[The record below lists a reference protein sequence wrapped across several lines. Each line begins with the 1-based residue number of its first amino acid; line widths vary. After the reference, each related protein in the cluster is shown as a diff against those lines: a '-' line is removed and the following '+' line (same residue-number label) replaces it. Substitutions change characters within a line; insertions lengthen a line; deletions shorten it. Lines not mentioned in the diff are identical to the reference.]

1 MARLRAQIAPR
12 PLQYADAVRALRVHA
27 DPHKA
32 RVSRGFLK
40 GSKHHFCRSFLAEVG
55 AFTPPSTGISSK
67 VTRPQYAKAYSLRW
81 PRSSPTQEKDI
92 SPARCRLHRCCRYGP
107 APGDRGHV

>member
-67 VTRPQYAKAYSLRW
+67 VTRLICQSLFSPLPPLFSYSRKSHPPSTIQPPPFL
-81 PRSSPTQEKDI
+81 P
-92 SPARCRLHRCCRYGP
+92 
-107 APGDRGHV
+107 